1 MFVSL
6 GFSYTALR
14 ESVYPM
20 LLALLIAFAGN
31 MASVAP
37 VAQKVLSLLAV
48 IFYVSSWFCNGRRGK
63 VIVVRSAF
71 MITLSV
77 TV

>member
-1 MFVSL
+1 
-6 GFSYTALR
+6 
-14 ESVYPM
+14 M
-20 LLALLIAFAGN
+20 LLAFLIAFAGN
-31 MASVAP
+31 MASVVP

-48 IFYVSSWFCNGRRGK
+48 IFYASSCFCNGRLGK

-71 MITLSV
+71 INTLSF